1 MSGLFPIH
9 DPRALPRADSN
20 WVKAEP
26 VLRRACDRCHAQ
38 KLSCQRHDDGPCV
51 RCVRA
56 SATCASSPSM
66 RNRRGR
72 PLARQLNSALAV
84 PRPDSGIGS
93 SHATPSEAPATSS
106 EAADNLHQAMHDMP
120 DASSER
126 HSYQFFDGVETTSW
140 IDGATRQGHG
150 NTSGSFIGLG
160 HEPSSHAS
168 DSSSINWVSAFST
181 ADFRQSSIQRA
192 ASAMG
197 GDNVCIF
204 QRLVAETPMTTPA
217 NRGDDDMLQS
227 HEHQSA
233 SGSVRSVDSS
243 HTSGTFTGYAS
254 PAVPTSQG
262 QEQSPG
268 KADGEWLQKL
278 AEINI
283 KLFNHANQNPNQDL
297 PLNKGSDNSGQPAT
311 INEFDRTIVL
321 SVHFLKALRK
331 LHGTS
336 SRDLPMHT
344 AAATPPALDAGTA
357 LIIYSCYIRVTELFI
372 DRLRAIQGAFSA
384 ATAAAS
390 QSNRSA
396 VPPLCLPTIT
406 AMTCSLDDFPVL
418 QLRMALELVEETLDV
433 MGALLVGIMS
443 VAACSRGDGV
453 WDY

>member
-1 MSGLFPIH
+1 
-9 DPRALPRADSN
+9 
-20 WVKAEP
+20 
-26 VLRRACDRCHAQ
+26 
-38 KLSCQRHDDGPCV
+38 
-51 RCVRA
+51 
-56 SATCASSPSM
+56 M

-72 PLARQLNSALAV
+72 PLARQINSAVAV

-106 EAADNLHQAMHDMP
+106 EAADNLHQAMHDML

-126 HSYQFFDGVETTSW
+126 HGYQFFDGVETTNW
-140 IDGATRQGHG
+140 MDGATRQGHG
-150 NTSGSFIGLG
+150 NTPDSFIGLG
-160 HEPSSHAS
+160 HEPSSRAS

-181 ADFRQSSIQRA
+181 ADFRQSPIQRA

-197 GDNVCIF
+197 EGNVCIF
-204 QRLVAETPMTTPA
+204 QRLVAETPMTTLA
-217 NRGDDDMLQS
+217 NRGDDDMLPS
-227 HEHQSA
+227 HEYQAA
-233 SGSVRSVDSS
+233 SGSVSSVDSS
-243 HTSGTFTGYAS
+243 HTSGTLTSHAS
-254 PAVPTSQG
+254 PAVPTTSQG

-283 KLFNHANQNPNQDL
+283 KLFNHANQTPNQDL
-297 PLNKGSDNSGQPAT
+297 PLNKGSNNSDQPAA

-344 AAATPPALDAGTA
+344 AARTPPALDAGTA

-372 DRLRAIQGAFSA
+372 DRLRTIQGTLSA

-390 QSNRSA
+390 QSNRRA

-418 QLRMALELVEETLDV
+418 QLRMTLELVEETLDV
-433 MGALLVGIMS
+433 MGALLAGIMRGS
-443 VAACSRGDGV
+443 DSEQDAPGRVAAQSLVPEVSQQALLAREETAYRIIREIRQELKASRRRAMM
-453 WDY
+453 